1 MLKFKTML
9 FLGCWIVLSGQI
21 YAQTDSDFGKL
32 NISVVVPEEQE
43 GFSPENLSMLEN
55 KLTVLLSNSGLASK
69 GILDGIVLY
78 PVIKIYNEREIQAG
92 LQKLTVID
100 GEMSLFVKQMGDKFI
115 FANITQ
121 KMQGSGKSHKLA
133 INNLI
138 SSIKTDNAS
147 FDAFIQKAK
156 TKALA
161 YYTQKC
167 PSILMQAEQLASV
180 GKQEQAYMMIM
191 GIPAEVPCYEEGR
204 KKAIDIFVKYQ
215 ARHCAEVILQAKAK
229 FGNNQYKDGFNLLTW
244 IDPTSPCATE
254 ANTLFNA
261 NATEVD
267 SVDKREFN
275 LRREIIN
282 NVFEVEKFRY
292 KAITDMTLLY
302 LATRPREYVYDVVIR

>member
-1 MLKFKTML
+1 MKSRIILI
-9 FLGCWIVLSGQI
+9 LGFCLILSGKI
-21 YAQTDSDFGKL
+21 YAQTDNEFGKL

-55 KLTVLLSNSGLASK
+55 KLTVLLSNSGLASR

-78 PVIKIYNEREIQAG
+78 PVVKIYNEREIQAG

-115 FANITQ
+115 FASTTQ

-156 TKALA
+156 TKAIT

-167 PSILMQAEQLASV
+167 TSILMQAEQLASV
-180 GKQEQAYMMIM
+180 GKQEQAFLMIM

-204 KKAIDIFVKYQ
+204 KKAIEIFVKYQ
-215 ARHCAEVILQAKAK
+215 SRHCAELILQAKAK
-229 FGNNQYKDGFNLLTW
+229 FGNNQYKDGFNILKK
-244 IDPTSPCATE
+244 IDPTSSCAGE
-254 ANTLFNA
+254 VNNLFTTNA
-261 NATEVD
+261 AEVD

-302 LATRPREYVYDVVIR
+302 LATRPREYVYDVIIR